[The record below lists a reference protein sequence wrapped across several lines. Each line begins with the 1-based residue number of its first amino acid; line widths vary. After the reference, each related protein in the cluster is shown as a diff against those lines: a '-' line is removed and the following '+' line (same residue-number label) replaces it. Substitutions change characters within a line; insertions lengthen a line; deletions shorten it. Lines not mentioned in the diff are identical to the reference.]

1 MTFNINADAVVEFT
15 NKLEKLHRSALPVAI
30 RGTLNKA
37 AFDVKKNT
45 MPQSAKANFMQ
56 RQPNFFKANSRVE
69 MAKGFNVRSM
79 KAVVGFTENGL
90 KGGNN
95 FAVRELQ
102 QQERGGEIKSRSF
115 IPMDD
120 ARGGSATRLVRPG
133 NRISNIT
140 KIVNANKVAGKNKRQ
155 QFMRAAKI
163 AGKGGFVIGNTTKKI
178 LWRIDDIR
186 IGRGTTIRKKA
197 IYSYEESREVS
208 IKGTSFMR
216 EASTASARKM
226 DAYFNDEAKK
236 QIIRLMK

>member
-1 MTFNINADAVVEFT
+1 MRFNVNTDAVVEFT

-45 MPQSAKANFMQ
+45 MPKSANENFIQ

-69 MAKGFNVRSM
+69 MAKGFNVKTM
-79 KAVVGFTENGL
+79 KSVVGFTENGL

-115 IPMDD
+115 IPMDA
-120 ARGGSATRLVRPG
+120 ARGGSATRSVRPG
-133 NRISNIT
+133 NRLSGIT
-140 KIVNANKVAGKNKRQ
+140 KIVNSNKITGKNKRQ
-155 QFMRAAKI
+155 QFIRAAKI
-163 AGKGGFVIGNTTKKI
+163 AGKGGFVIGNTSKKI

-186 IGRGTTIRKKA
+186 IGRGTRIKKKA
-197 IYSYEESREVS
+197 IYSYEEGREVS

-216 EASTASARKM
+216 EASVESARKM
-226 DAYFNDEAKK
+226 DMYFNQEARK
-236 QIIRLMK
+236 QILRLTK